1 MNDDAD
7 YLWDRSGDD
16 PELARLERALAG
28 FAHDAPLREPWRRRR
43 RGLVVSALVVAAAA
57 AVVLALALARAARA
71 RSWRAGPRRARRA
84 PWRCAG
90 GDGFPFRSAAGSR
103 ARGSTARAPD
113 GARGVLRVGAWLETE
128 PGATADLQ
136 VADIGAIR
144 LRAASRLRLV
154 ASGPDQHRLELARG
168 RLSAQVTA
176 PPRLFVID
184 TPVGAAVDL
193 GCAYDL
199 SVDDAGRTHLRV
211 TAGAVSLEGRGHAAW
226 VPWGY
231 EVDAEPGRGPGTPR
245 RSDAPERLRAAV
257 LAFDAAAGEGAA
269 AGAALSV
276 ILDDAGAADAPLLW
290 NLLPRTAGGDRAAVF
305 ARLDELTL
313 RPEWVLDEDV
323 LAAEPVALE
332 RWRQSLEGERN
343 VGGWDAP

>member
-57 AVVLALALARAARA
+57 AVVLALALGRDRPRAELARGPDAAP
-71 RSWRAGPRRARRA
+71 AGALA
-84 PWRCAG
+84 CAG
-90 GDGFPFRSAAGSR
+90 GDGFPFQVRGGL
-103 ARGSTARAPD
+103 ARCDGGAAPD